1 MRVGG
6 DGVWHV
12 VVAVAGEVVSSV
24 HDEARQLFAAI
35 VAAPTDDDRRMVY
48 ADWLL
53 ARGDRLGELIIAQL
67 EQARTPDDVALNR
80 RVAALISAH
89 RYEVIGDLPLSK
101 PVFRRG
107 FVEAAEISASDFLR
121 VGAHVFERLPLLTEL
136 VIWIEREPA
145 SAELCG
151 SPLFAHLRTLRLRYA
166 RGLAVAA
173 LADNPALAGLHALE
187 LTNCG
192 LTAQDCSR
200 LAASP
205 HLAGLRSLELGSDP
219 IHPNGVAS
227 FNQSAFAPRLRHLR
241 VWKAELGG
249 AGGLALGGFGAL
261 DSLELG
267 FNGLDGPALAAL
279 AALAP
284 TLRSLSFRGD
294 RLGAAMLPSLAP
306 LRLTQLDLEGVR
318 ITDAGV
324 AELAKLEL
332 GALETLN
339 LSGNQLTSA
348 GIRELLRLPLPR
360 LARLVLRHNELG
372 SCARLFANKL
382 LHTRVE
388 LDETVLLPGR

>member
-1 MRVGG
+1 M
-6 DGVWHV
+6 
-12 VVAVAGEVVSSV
+12 VVAVAGEVVSGV
-24 HDEARQLFAAI
+24 HDEAQQLFAAI
-35 VAAPTDDDRRMVY
+35 VAAPADDDPRMVY

-67 EQARTPDDVALNR
+67 EQARTVDDVALNR

-89 RYEVIGDLPLSK
+89 RYEVIGELPLSK

-121 VGAHVFERLPLLTEL
+121 VGARVFERLPLLSEL
-136 VIWIEREPA
+136 VIWLEREPA

-151 SPLFAHLRTLRLRYA
+151 SPLFAHLRTLRLRYG
-166 RGLAVAA
+166 RGLSIAA

-205 HLAGLRSLELGSDP
+205 HLAALRSLELGSDP
-219 IHPNGVAS
+219 IQAS
-227 FNQSAFAPRLRHLR
+227 GIAYFNASALAPRLRHLR
-241 VWKAELGG
+241 LWKAELG
-249 AGGLALGGFGAL
+249 AGGLALVGFGAL

-267 FNGLDGPALAAL
+267 FNGLDVPALATL
-279 AALAP
+279 TSLAP

-294 RLGAAMLPSLAP
+294 RLGAAMLPTLAP

-339 LSGNQLTSA
+339 LSGNQLTRA
-348 GIRELLRLPLPR
+348 GVRALLDLPLPR

-382 LHTRVE
+382 IHTRVE